1 MDACC
6 EYPAFLVAEIRNW
19 HNNRLPDLR
28 CDVEKEPTTL
38 YVFPTFVCALR
49 EIGMVLRLILSGCTQ
64 TARYTFP
71 YWAIPS

>member
-19 HNNRLPDLR
+19 HNNRLPDLG